1 MGVSDVGSNG
11 TISMANSTEELE
23 AFRANLGEFSEQAPE
38 IENFLD
44 FVETAEATETLDR
57 KTKELMSLA
66 IGVAVRCEPCIL
78 WHTDAALDAGASPE
92 EVDDAL
98 KVAVAMGGGP
108 ALAYATKAHQVLQEL
123 SE

>member
-1 MGVSDVGSNG
+1 MGLSDVGSNG
-11 TISMANSTEELE
+11 TIPMANSTEELE

-38 IENFLD
+38 IENFLG

-108 ALAYATKAHQVLQEL
+108 ALAYATKAHQVLLEL

>member
-1 MGVSDVGSNG
+1 M
-11 TISMANSTEELE
+11 ISMANSTQELE
-23 AFRANLGEFSEQAPE
+23 AFKANLGEFSEQAPE
-38 IENFLD
+38 IENFLG
-44 FVETAEATETLDR
+44 FVESAEATETLDR